1 MITSSFNGADDLFA
15 PAATV
20 DEPARV
26 EGFVLCEFAGISVAV
41 PQADIVT
48 IEHGSDLSAPLPG
61 ENAIGWFASAQGP
74 WPAYALDA
82 QLDRLSTPSASSSFL
97 VFVKSQPWPAGLM
110 CDSVRIVRARTEL
123 QVQPLPAIM
132 RANASTPVCGIA
144 RLDERHLALV
154 LAEGG
159 LAAHLGAQIEREVRH
174 E

>member
-15 PAATV
+15 PAAVV

-61 ENAIGWFASAQGP
+61 ESAVGWFASARGP

-82 QLDRLSTPSASSSFL
+82 QLDRLSTPPSSSSFL

-132 RANASTPVCGIA
+132 RDNASNVCGIA
-144 RLDERHLALV
+144 RLDEQHLALV

-159 LAAHLGAQIEREVRH
+159 LAAQLGAQIEREVRH

>member
-1 MITSSFNGADDLFA
+1 MMTSSFTAADDLFA
-15 PAATV
+15 PAAAI
-20 DEPARV
+20 DQPAPV

-48 IEHGSDLSAPLPG
+48 IEHGSELSAPLPG
-61 ENAIGWFASAQGP
+61 ENALGWFASTQGP

-82 QLDRLSTPSASSSFL
+82 QLDGLSALPPSSSFL
-97 VFVKSQPWPAGLM
+97 VFVKSQPWPVGLM
-110 CDSVRIVRARTEL
+110 CESVRIVRARTEL

-132 RANASTPVCGIA
+132 RANSRGVCGIA

-159 LAAHLGAQIEREVRH
+159 LAAHLGSQVEREVRH